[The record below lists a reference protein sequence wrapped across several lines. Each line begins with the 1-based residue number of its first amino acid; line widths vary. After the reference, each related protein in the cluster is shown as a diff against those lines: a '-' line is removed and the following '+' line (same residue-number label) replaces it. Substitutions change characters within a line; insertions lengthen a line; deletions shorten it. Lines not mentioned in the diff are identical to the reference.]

1 MSRQDW
7 NDRVWFL
14 QLVVAFTWA
23 AVIVGLWLA
32 WTSATLGTLPPGNGG
47 SVLVAATF
55 TSGCCGLSW
64 VVGLVPIVLCF
75 ALLRRPL

>member
-14 QLVVAFTWA
+14 QLAVAFTWA

-32 WTSATLGTLPPGNGG
+32 WTSATLKVSPDPDSAGFAV
-47 SVLVAATF
+47 VL

>member
-14 QLVVAFTWA
+14 QLAVAFTWA

-32 WTSATLGTLPPGNGG
+32 WTSATLKVSPDPDSAVFT
-47 SVLVAATF
+47 VAL